1 MKRSIVT
8 AALAA
13 AGILGLAAPAQAA
26 HTATAADTTVYYV
39 TADGEAVAIPDG
51 GIQLA
56 YIDAS
61 GAAHWQICGVNVLG
75 ETVAQ
80 NCDNASG
87 SSVPPGPPPA
97 MSLANVDLGDAAH
110 WQICG
115 VNVLNDGPPAT
126 CDNSG

>member
-13 AGILGLAAPAQAA
+13 AGILGLAAPARAAQA
-26 HTATAADTTVYYV
+26 ATAADTTVHYV
-39 TADGEAVAIPDG
+39 TAGGETVAIPDG

-61 GAAHWQICGVNVLG
+61 GAAQWQICGVNVLG

-80 NCDNASG
+80 ACDNTSGASA
-87 SSVPPGPPPA
+87 PPGAPPA
-97 MSLANVDLGDAAH
+97 MSLVNVDASDAAR

-126 CDNSG
+126 CDSTG

>member
-1 MKRSIVT
+1 MKRAIVT
-8 AALAA
+8 AALA
-13 AGILGLAAPAQAA
+13 AGILGLAAAPAQA
-26 HTATAADTTVYYV
+26 DTTTYYV
-39 TADGEAVAIPDG
+39 TADGERVAIPDG
-51 GIQLA
+51 GIQLVHV
-56 YIDAS
+56 DAS

-80 NCDNASG
+80 RCDNASG
-87 SSVPPGPPPA
+87 DTARAAVPPA

-126 CDNSG
+126 CDSGG